1 MPPRAVRSAGGGMG
15 GRYLW
20 THRVNRRGWG
30 SGGRGFGQLRFLKRQ
45 PSLPVVAGRLKT
57 NFGPS
62 SKSNPLFFAAYIILQ
77 PPELRAVGKDF
88 EVEAA
93 LISTLVGGSTGRKSS
108 DLQGC
113 Q

>member
-45 PSLPVVAGRLKT
+45 LAVLDDNVDAIGIPCSPLAQIRPTECHRLCRIGGRL
-57 NFGPS
+57 
-62 SKSNPLFFAAYIILQ
+62 
-77 PPELRAVGKDF
+77 R
-88 EVEAA
+88 
-93 LISTLVGGSTGRKSS
+93 
-108 DLQGC
+108 
-113 Q
+113 